1 MSPASRWVWIAL
13 PGVVALVASLLAA
26 ESFLQSAPARYGAY
40 GLGAFA
46 LWTLP
51 LAVVVAGLARVMRRA
66 WADLARLWRVLG
78 ALLAGAAL
86 GVAFAFAVYFASGG
100 AIVTFEF
107 PVLYC
112 WVSGAVVGLVA
123 GSLLRTVP

>member
-1 MSPASRWVWIAL
+1 LRWVWIAL
-13 PGVVALVASLLAA
+13 PGAVALVASLLSAEAFLRAA
-26 ESFLQSAPARYGAY
+26 PERYDAY

-51 LAVVVAGLARVMRRA
+51 LAIVVAGLARLLRRT
-66 WADLARLWRVLG
+66 WGDLERLWRALG
-78 ALLAGAAL
+78 AVLAGAAV
-86 GVAFAFAVYFASGG
+86 GVAFSFAVYFASGG

-112 WVSGAVVGLVA
+112 WVAGAVVGLVA
-123 GSLLRTVP
+123 GSLMRTVG